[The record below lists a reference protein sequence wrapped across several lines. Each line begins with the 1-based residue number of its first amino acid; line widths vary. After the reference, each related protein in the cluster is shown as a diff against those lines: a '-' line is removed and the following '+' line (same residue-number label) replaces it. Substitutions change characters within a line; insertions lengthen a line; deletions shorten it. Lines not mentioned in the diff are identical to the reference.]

1 MWKQQG
7 FNELSIHELYSYLQL
22 RVNVFIVEQNCP
34 YPELDGYDEKSYHLA
49 FVENNEPLA
58 YARILPSGLK
68 YARISIGRV
77 IVKKEA
83 RGKGL
88 AKELMNECLQFIE
101 EKWPNQEIQLQ
112 AQAHLAHF
120 YGSFG
125 FKAISEEYLEDNI
138 PHVDMVKY

>member
-1 MWKQQG
+1 MWKQQA

-58 YARILPSGLK
+58 YARILPSGVN
-68 YARISIGRV
+68 YSRISIGRV

-125 FKAISEEYLEDNI
+125 FIAISDEYLEDNI

>member
-1 MWKQQG
+1 MWKQQA

-49 FVENNEPLA
+49 YVENDETLA
-58 YARILPSGLK
+58 YARILPKGLK

-88 AKELMNECLQFIE
+88 AKELMNVCLQFIE
-101 EKWPNQEIQLQ
+101 ERWPNQEIQLQ

-125 FKAISEEYLEDNI
+125 FTAISDEYLEDNI
-138 PHVDMVKY
+138 PHVDMVKN

>member
-1 MWKQQG
+1 MWKQQA

-22 RVNVFIVEQNCP
+22 RVNIFIVEQNCP

-58 YARILPSGLK
+58 YARILPSGQK

-101 EKWPNQEIQLQ
+101 KKWPNQEIQLQ
-112 AQAHLAHF
+112 AQSHLAHF

-125 FKAISEEYLEDNI
+125 FKAISDEYLEDNI
-138 PHVDMVKY
+138 PHVDMVKF

>member
-1 MWKQQG
+1 MWKQQA

-49 FVENNEPLA
+49 YVENDETLA
-58 YARILPSGLK
+58 YARILPKDLK

-88 AKELMNECLQFIE
+88 AKELMNVCLQFIE
-101 EKWPNQEIQLQ
+101 ERWPNQEIQLQ

-125 FKAISEEYLEDNI
+125 FTAISDEYLEDNI
-138 PHVDMVKY
+138 PHVDMVKN

>member
-1 MWKQQG
+1 MWKQQA

-34 YPELDGYDEKSYHLA
+34 YPELDGYDEESYHLA

-68 YARISIGRV
+68 YSRISIGRV

-101 EKWPNQEIQLQ
+101 KKWPNQEIQLQ

-125 FKAISEEYLEDNI
+125 FTAISDEYLEDNI

>member
-1 MWKQQG
+1 M
-7 FNELSIHELYSYLQL
+7 
-22 RVNVFIVEQNCP
+22 EQNCP

-49 FVENNEPLA
+49 YVENDETLA
-58 YARILPSGLK
+58 YARILPKGLK

-88 AKELMNECLQFIE
+88 AKELMNVCLQFIE
-101 EKWPNQEIQLQ
+101 ERWPNQEIQLQ

-125 FKAISEEYLEDNI
+125 FTAISDEYLEDNI
-138 PHVDMVKY
+138 PHVDMVKN